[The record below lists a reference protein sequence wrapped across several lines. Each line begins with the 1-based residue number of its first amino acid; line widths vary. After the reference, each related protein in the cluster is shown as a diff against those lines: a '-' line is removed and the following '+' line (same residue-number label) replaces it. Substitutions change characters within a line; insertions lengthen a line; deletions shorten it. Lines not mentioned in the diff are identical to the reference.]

1 MVEIAQNTVRTYTGH
16 VGGQE
21 IVIETGKLAMQAGG
35 AVTVRVGD
43 TMLFCTA
50 TMSKSAREGLDFFP
64 LSVDYE
70 EKLYAGG
77 RIPGGFLRR
86 EGRPTD
92 RAVLISRVI
101 DRTLRPLFPYGMR
114 NEVQIILTSI

>member
-1 MVEIAQNTVRTYTGH
+1 MADMAQNTVRSYTGT

-21 IVIETGKLAMQAGG
+21 ITIETGKLAMQAGG

-50 TMSKSAREGLDFFP
+50 TMSKHAREGLDFFP

-77 RIPGGFLRR
+77 RIPG
-86 EGRPTD
+86 EIGR
-92 RAVLISRVI
+92 AHV
-101 DRTLRPLFPYGMR
+101 
-114 NEVQIILTSI
+114 